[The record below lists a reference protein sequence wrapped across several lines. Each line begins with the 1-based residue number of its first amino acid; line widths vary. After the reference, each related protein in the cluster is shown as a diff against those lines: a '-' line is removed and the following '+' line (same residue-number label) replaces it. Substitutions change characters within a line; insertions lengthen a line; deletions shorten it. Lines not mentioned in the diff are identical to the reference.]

1 MVKALALEL
10 AADDIRCNCVAPGFV
25 RTGMLESVAA
35 TVGPEALAALEK
47 NHPLG
52 FGEPADVA
60 HAIAFLLAKTSRWIT
75 GTTLVVDGGYT
86 AH

>member
-10 AADDIRCNCVAPGFV
+10 AADDIRVNCVAPGFV
-25 RTGMLESVAA
+25 ATGMLESVAK
-35 TVGPEALAALEK
+35 TVGPEAYAALQA

-52 FGEPADVA
+52 FGDPVDVA
-60 HAIAFLLAKTSRWIT
+60 YAIAFLLAKTSRWIT
-75 GTTLVVDGGYT
+75 GTALVVDGGYT